1 MSSNI
6 YDKEQKKLIPFA
18 GNSEATAGSLDGLSD
33 VNISSPTDGQVLT
46 YDAENQKWINADG
59 AVVIEALGDI
69 SDVDLTNLQDGQS
82 IIWDDTNQKWVNYTP
97 TTYTAGHGI
106 GIDNGVIS
114 DKTFVGT
121 TAQWEALTS
130 AQQAFYEERVLTDDE
145 PDVQQ
150 KTNGHTIKDEDG
162 VSKTQRSNLQF
173 EGLDVTDDDVNDKT
187 IVTPTTLKNEIYDVM
202 GQNGAKNL
210 LANTATSKTVGEVDF
225 TVNADGS
232 VTAVVNSAPSAN
244 RQLALDWTIGPGTY
258 IVTGCP
264 SGGSRSA
271 QTYWLDVKYDGSTYI
286 NEIGEGIKFTVS
298 SSISGAHVT
307 IGVNCPIGTY
317 TFYPMIRLASDTDDT
332 YQPYAMTNKELTDSL
347 GNYQLVRR
355 GAEAITVASGTYG
368 GCIDEICAT
377 FKTMLDNLSDRD
389 VIIEPIYMI
398 IYQLATINIRPQ
410 WYTKGDN
417 FNIVGDCLALGSGK
431 FTSFYLIGYSGSG
444 SSGLAKIDMTN
455 SENTITSLTAQSV
468 TNQEV
473 TLYYNVYK
481 KVK

>member
-6 YDKEQKKLIPFA
+6 YDSVQKKLIPFA
-18 GNSEATAGSLDGLSD
+18 GNSQATAGSLDGLSD

-69 SDVDLTNLQDGQS
+69 ADVDLTNLEDGQT
-82 IIWDDTNQKWVNYTP
+82 IVWDATAEKWIPADNG

-106 GIDNGVIS
+106 SIDNGVIS

-173 EGLDVTDDDVNDKT
+173 DGLDVTDDDVNDKT
-187 IVTPTTLKNEIYDVM
+187 IVAPTTLKNEIYSVM
-202 GQNGAKNL
+202 GQTGAKNL
-210 LANTATSKTVGEVDF
+210 LANTATSQTVEEVDF

-244 RQLALDWTIGPGTY
+244 RRLALDWTIGPGAY

-271 QTYWLDVKYDGSTYI
+271 QTYWLDVKYDGSTYV
-286 NEIGEGIKFTVS
+286 NEIGEGIEFTVS
-298 SSISGAHVT
+298 SSISGAHVA

-317 TFYPMIRLASDTDDT
+317 IFYPMIRLASDTDDT
-332 YQPYAMTNKELTDSL
+332 YQPYAMTNRELTNALADKAEQSEVDDIADTLAKNVYPTLENFLELTPGLIYTVPEEGYLNVISYGGTGYVIVQDANGNEL
-347 GNYQLVRR
+347 GNVGYC
-355 GAEAITVASGTYG
+355 S
-368 GCIDEICAT
+368 
-377 FKTMLDNLSDRD
+377 S
-389 VIIEPIYMI
+389 
-398 IYQLATINIRPQ
+398 ATILLK
-410 WYTKGDN
+410 KGMK
-417 FNIVGDCLALGSGK
+417 VVLP
-431 FTSFYLIGYSGSG
+431 
-444 SSGLAKIDMTN
+444 SSSDYMPNAVLFR
-455 SENTITSLTAQSV
+455 
-468 TNQEV
+468 
-473 TLYYNVYK
+473 Y
-481 KVK
+481 